1 MLNER
6 IKPWI
11 GFNLVKGI
19 GPARLKTLIEHFGS
33 VGAAWD
39 APVNALR
46 QTSLGTKLID
56 SMVDVRSGDLL
67 NRTWDYLQQNNIG
80 VITWQEAGYP
90 RYLMEIDLPPPVLYV
105 RGEIRDEDDWAVAVI
120 GTRRVTSY
128 GRQVAADVAGMLA
141 RNGLTVVSGLARG
154 VDSIAHQ
161 TSLES
166 NGRTLAVLGCGIDRV
181 YPPENRALMDQIPE
195 HGAVITDYPPG
206 TKPEASNFP
215 ARNRIISGLA
225 RSVVVVEAG
234 SRSGALITA
243 SFAAEQGREVFAVP
257 GNIFSPSSKG
267 ANRLIQQGAHPLL
280 NPQDILELLN
290 LEMINEQR
298 SARTALPEDA
308 TEAQLY
314 HILGTE
320 ALHVDEIRAQSDLPI
335 EKVTATLTLMELK
348 GIIRQVGAMHY
359 VAVHE
364 AVGDYDI
371 TEGDPV

>member
-33 VGAAWD
+33 VSAAWD
-39 APVNALR
+39 APVNALQ
-46 QTSLGTKLID
+46 QTSLGAKLVD
-56 SMVDVRSGDLL
+56 SMVEVRSSGILD
-67 NRTWDYLQQNNIG
+67 RAWEYLQQNKIG
-80 VITWQEAGYP
+80 VITWQETGYP

-105 RGEIRDEDDWAVAVI
+105 RGELRDEDDWAVAVV

-161 TSLES
+161 KSLES
-166 NGRTLAVLGCGIDRV
+166 NGRTLAVLGCGIDRA
-181 YPPENRALMDQIPE
+181 YPPENRALMDQIPGN
-195 HGAVITDYPPG
+195 GAVITDYPPG

-225 RSVVVVEAG
+225 RAVVVVEAG

-267 ANRLIQQGAHPLL
+267 TNYLIQQGAHPLL
-280 NPQDILELLN
+280 DPQDILELLN

-314 HILGTE
+314 QILGQE

-335 EKVTATLTLMELK
+335 EKVTATLTFN
-348 GIIRQVGAMHY
+348 GIKRYHPAGWRDALCCR
-359 VAVHE
+359 
-364 AVGDYDI
+364 
-371 TEGDPV
+371 TRSRR